1 MAKTISFQKQLCDIC
16 LESFSPVNLIK
27 IESHNFCSSCWNLLK
42 LRSANSAP
50 LPNHQ
55 HQHLSIS
62 EVTDRL
68 TRLEANMAK
77 IIATEED
84 IIINKVT
91 SFNRWMT
98 PSLLG
103 IIIVRITSYLPGILF
118 SNTQGELYPI
128 LNGIMTADLITWLMF
143 NLLRIDFQ
151 NRGIVL
157 EALSYTGMIGVL
169 LNENRLFQITAG
181 STQMAMAL
189 LAFLFIAFLKT
200 AYWGLITFTKDNN
213 ETEEE

>member
-16 LESFSPVNLIK
+16 LESFSPINLIK
-27 IESHNFCSSCWNLLK
+27 IKSHNFCSSCWKLLE
-42 LRSANSAP
+42 LRNTNSP
-50 LPNHQ
+50 PPPNPQ

-68 TRLEANMAK
+68 NRLESNMAK
-77 IIATEED
+77 IIVTEGD
-84 IIINKVT
+84 IIANKIK

-103 IIIVRITSYLPGILF
+103 IIFVRIISYLPGILF

-143 NLLRIDFQ
+143 NLFRIDFKS
-151 NRGIVL
+151 RGIVL
-157 EALSYTGMIGVL
+157 ESLSYTGMIGLL
-169 LNENRLFQITAG
+169 LNENKLFQITAG
-181 STQMAMAL
+181 STQMSLAL
-189 LAFLFIAFLKT
+189 LAFLATAFLKT
-200 AYWGLITFTKDNN
+200 AYWGLITFTKDNT
-213 ETEEE
+213 ETE